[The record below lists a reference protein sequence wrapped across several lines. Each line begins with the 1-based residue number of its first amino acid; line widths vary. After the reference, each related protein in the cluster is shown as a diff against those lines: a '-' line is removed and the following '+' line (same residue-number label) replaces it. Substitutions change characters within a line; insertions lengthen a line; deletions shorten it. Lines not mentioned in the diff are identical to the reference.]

1 MGNTKMKVL
10 GVTVNW
16 YLVKVRDDLYYHGNG
31 EYGLLA
37 PSADQIIRF
46 DPYLEEPE
54 NPDMEVPGFIR
65 EHIKSLMLEKKK

>member
-1 MGNTKMKVL
+1 MKVL
-10 GVTVNW
+10 GLTVNW

-31 EYGLLA
+31 EYGGFA

-54 NPDMEVPGFIR
+54 NPDMEVPEIVR
-65 EHIKSLMLEKKK
+65 KHINSLMLEKKK